1 MNERHVSVNKNSSR
15 LHHHNG
21 KLKDINVAA
30 YFSLALNE
38 STDVSNLSQ
47 FIVIARYVAGDTLNE
62 ESFAAL
68 PKKGTTRGEDLFKSF
83 IEFDKE
89 KYLLMNKVIS
99 ECTDGAPCGG
109 EKQRICSAALLRK
122 HENRLIVSFHFILY
136 QEPFCVQ
143 L

>member
-1 MNERHVSVNKNSSR
+1 MNERHVSVSKNSSR

-21 KLKDINVAA
+21 KLKDINAAA

-47 FIVIARYVAGDTLNE
+47 FSVIARYVAGDTLNE

-89 KYLLMNKVIS
+89 KYLLTNKVIS

-109 EKQRICSAALLRK
+109 ENKGFVALLRK
-122 HENRLIVSFHFILY
+122 HENRLILSFHSILY
-136 QEPFCVQ
+136 QGPFCVQ